1 MNFTIKIDKNNAI
14 LPSILFALMFDI
26 QALSFGLMVLTH
38 RSFLTMGYV
47 VLIALTVLCLLLNR
61 TLHITKETCFVAI
74 VLVIY
79 YVIATGKSGVE
90 PIYFGAWV
98 LLPVLLSCLKFNT
111 EYVLRYTAV
120 FVIPLLLLNNQ
131 MFAGTSTF
139 SMGTTYN
146 FFPAVLAATVH
157 FMFYRKKVSKWMY
170 IAYIGNIYYFYQ
182 VLLHGSRGPVLAVIL
197 YFIFAYF
204 CRYNDEENRIK
215 IDFPKFLVAT
225 IGILVIYF
233 NYLNIFSW
241 IAERLGNR
249 NVNFNFIDKV
259 LRLAAD
265 GDVTNGR
272 NDILSVALKEWID
285 RPIFG
290 HGLSTF
296 NYYTGIDYP
305 HNFIL
310 QLLFDGGIVLFII
323 VVGLMIR
330 KIVTVVKHATRD
342 NFVFFVFLF
351 FVSVPTA
358 LLSQDLFE
366 NFRFWMFE
374 FALLNGVFTVRNP
387 EARYF
392 RDLKE

>member
-1 MNFTIKIDKNNAI
+1 MNLTIKIDKNNAI
-14 LPSILFALMFDI
+14 LPSILYALMFDI
-26 QALSFGLMVLTH
+26 QALAFGLMVLTH

-61 TLHITKETCFVAI
+61 ILYITKETCFVAI

-79 YVIATGKSGVE
+79 YVIANGKSGVE

-111 EYVLRYTAV
+111 EYVLRYTAI

-146 FFPAVLAATVH
+146 FFPAVLASTVH
-157 FMFYRKKVSKWMY
+157 FMFYRKEVSKWMY

-197 YFIFAYF
+197 CFIFVYF

-225 IGILVIYF
+225 IGMLVIYF

-249 NVNFNFIDKV
+249 NLNFNFIDKV
-259 LRLAAD
+259 LRLAAN

-290 HGLSTF
+290 HGISTF

-330 KIVTVVKHATRD
+330 KIVTVVKHATRH

-387 EARYF
+387 EAKYF
-392 RDLKE
+392 RNLKE